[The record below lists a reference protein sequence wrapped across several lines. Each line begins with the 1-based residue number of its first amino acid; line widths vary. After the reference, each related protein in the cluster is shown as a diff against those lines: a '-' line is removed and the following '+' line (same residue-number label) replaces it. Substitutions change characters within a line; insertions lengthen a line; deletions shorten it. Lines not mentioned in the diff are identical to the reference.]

1 MLQGEEQPKGTG
13 ESGFFEE
20 LGEALSSY
28 GWSVRWE
35 GPGGGAGGERCGG
48 ELGRGRVLQGSARH
62 GTELTDFC
70 SGGRECCFLALCI
83 EMT

>member
-35 GPGGGAGGERCGG
+35 GPGEGLVVKGAVESWAGAGSCRA
-48 ELGRGRVLQGSARH
+48 LH
-62 GTELTDFC
+62 GTEQN
-70 SGGRECCFLALCI
+70 
-83 EMT
+83 